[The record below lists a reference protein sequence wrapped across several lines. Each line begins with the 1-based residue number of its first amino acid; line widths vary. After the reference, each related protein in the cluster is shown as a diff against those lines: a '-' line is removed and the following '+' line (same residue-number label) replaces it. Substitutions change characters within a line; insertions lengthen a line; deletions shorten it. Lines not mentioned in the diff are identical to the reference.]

1 MAMEALTV
9 MFKNGCNNGVFK
21 GFQMSNEGPL
31 ISHLLF
37 ADDALLVGEWSV
49 TNVQSLSRLLR
60 VLKLVFGLNINLSKT
75 TLFGVGVNFQ
85 NVKAMAD
92 IFHCKAGEVPFLY
105 LGIKAVLECLPSY
118 YFSLYQAPVKI
129 LEILEA
135 KRRRFLWRGS
145 EEKKKTC
152 WVAWKRITSAKED
165 GGLGLCP
172 LKDSNLAFL
181 SKWWWRFKVEEDSLW
196 KKVIMSI
203 HHTPRSWPII
213 SNNKRLNGTWDK
225 IVKIEKSLTTYQVSL
240 TDSIKGRVGNRSKV
254 RFWLDIWLTEDRL
267 KNQFPTLLSLEAK
280 KSCVVADRCIL
291 TDGNYSIKWNWKS
304 QPMYGVAVNELIEIL
319 DLLYY
324 FRFKGGEDKWVWG
337 GEALDS
343 FSVAT
348 MKKLL
353 YRVDTPCPNSI
364 LDWNS
369 WVPMKVNAIVW
380 RAIQNSLPTCDNLIK
395 RKILFGPDIC
405 CNCLA
410 AGESVDHIF
419 VSCYVAC
426 VVWQRIGRW
435 CNIHTS
441 QIKDVQGLLVA
452 VNQVPEVEHKR
463 KVTYSI
469 VMTAIWCLWETRN
482 KFIFENKP
490 VKIDKM
496 LGDIKPLLPSWELP
510 WIHIHQY
517 ERFSI
522 NKGYENHDRH
532 IPRFGL
538 GEVWQGWSSGYMK
551 NEHNVI
557 GPFVDHGIVVVRYR
571 KDKYGNDICIH
582 QELVWGNG
590 MDDGME

>member
-1 MAMEALTV
+1 M
-9 MFKNGCNNGVFK
+9 
-21 GFQMSNEGPL
+21 
-31 ISHLLF
+31 
-37 ADDALLVGEWSV
+37 
-49 TNVQSLSRLLR
+49 
-60 VLKLVFGLNINLSKT
+60 
-75 TLFGVGVNFQ
+75 
-85 NVKAMAD
+85 
-92 IFHCKAGEVPFLY
+92 
-105 LGIKAVLECLPSY
+105 
-118 YFSLYQAPVKI
+118 
-129 LEILEA
+129 
-135 KRRRFLWRGS
+135 
-145 EEKKKTC
+145 
-152 WVAWKRITSAKED
+152 
-165 GGLGLCP
+165 
-172 LKDSNLAFL
+172 
-181 SKWWWRFKVEEDSLW
+181 
-196 KKVIMSI
+196 
-203 HHTPRSWPII
+203 
-213 SNNKRLNGTWDK
+213 
-225 IVKIEKSLTTYQVSL
+225 VKIEKSLATYQVSL
-240 TDSIKGRVGNRSKV
+240 TDSIKGQVGNGSKV

-267 KNQFPTLLSLEAK
+267 KNRFPTLFSLKAK
-280 KSCVVADRCIL
+280 KSCVVADRCIV
-291 TDGNYSIKWNWKS
+291 TDGNYSIKWNWKR

-353 YRVDTPCPNSI
+353 YRVDPPCPNSI

-369 WVPMKVNAIVW
+369 WVPMKMNAIVW

-463 KVTYSI
+463 KMVYSI
-469 VMTAIWCLWETRN
+469 VMAAIWCLWETRN

-496 LGDIKPLLPSWELP
+496 LGDIKVLSFL
-510 WIHIHQY
+510 WIKNMANSL
-517 ERFSI
+517 SI
-522 NKGYENHDRH
+522 DWNRWK
-532 IPRFGL
+532 
-538 GEVWQGWSSGYMK
+538 S
-551 NEHNVI
+551 
-557 GPFVDHGIVVVRYR
+557 IV
-571 KDKYGNDICIH
+571 
-582 QELVWGNG
+582 L
-590 MDDGME
+590 